1 MYKNECKGKELC
13 WVFTSFSLSAA
24 QCTGIGKNIPLLEI
38 AMEPLHSRDQQLF
51 QFIGTKESFY
61 IRKRFNFHMISL
73 GHQHGLRFIVL
84 VLQYGGCGVM

>member
-1 MYKNECKGKELC
+1 MNVRGRNFAGCLRVSVYPRR
-13 WVFTSFSLSAA
+13 SAQA
-24 QCTGIGKNIPLLEI
+24 IGKNIPLLEI
-38 AMEPLHSRDQQLF
+38 AMEPLHSRNQQLF

-61 IRKRFNFHMISL
+61 IRKRFSVHMISL